1 MKNINCNDFL
11 KEHKAHITSGRYH
24 HNKDTNL
31 TISESN
37 VISFEDEPIT
47 KENYVKV
54 KSLILDNISPVEDG
68 CDIMVLACLSDK
80 GDCYLKII
88 EVYFEDTKRN
98 RAN

>member
-37 VISFEDEPIT
+37 VTSFEGEPIT

-54 KSLILDNISPVEDG
+54 RSLILENFSLIKKDYDV
-68 CDIMVLACLSDK
+68 MVLACLSDK

-88 EVYFEDTKRN
+88 EVYFEDTKN
-98 RAN
+98 

>member
-1 MKNINCNDFL
+1 MKNIYCNDFL
-11 KEHKAHITSGRYH
+11 REHKVHATSGRYH

-37 VISFEDEPIT
+37 ITSFDGELIT

-54 KSLILDNISPVEDG
+54 RSLILDSFSLIKKDY
-68 CDIMVLACLSDK
+68 DFMVLACLSDK

-88 EVYFEDTKRN
+88 EVYFEDTEN
-98 RAN
+98 

>member
-1 MKNINCNDFL
+1 MKNIYCNGFL
-11 KEHKAHITSGRYH
+11 IEHKARITSGRYH

-37 VISFEDEPIT
+37 ITSFDGEPIT

-54 KSLILDNISPVEDG
+54 KGLILDNFPLIKKDY
-68 CDIMVLACLSDK
+68 DFMVLACLSDK

-88 EVYFEDTKRN
+88 EVYFEDTEN
-98 RAN
+98 

>member
-1 MKNINCNDFL
+1 MKISNCNDFL
-11 KEHKAHITSGRYH
+11 KEHEAHITSGRYH

-37 VISFEDEPIT
+37 VTSFEGEPIT

-54 KSLILDNISPVEDG
+54 RSLILDNFWPNEKDYDV
-68 CDIMVLACLSDK
+68 MVLACLSDT

-88 EVYFEDTKRN
+88 EVYFEDTEN
-98 RAN
+98 

>member
-37 VISFEDEPIT
+37 VTSFEGEPIT

-54 KSLILDNISPVEDG
+54 KSSILDNFWPNEKDY
-68 CDIMVLACLSDK
+68 DFMVLACLSDK
-80 GDCYLKII
+80 GDCYLKIV
-88 EVYFEDTKRN
+88 EVYFEDTKN
-98 RAN
+98 

>member
-1 MKNINCNDFL
+1 MKNIYCNDFL
-11 KEHKAHITSGRYH
+11 REHKVHVTSGRYH

-37 VISFEDEPIT
+37 ITSFDGEPIT

-54 KSLILDNISPVEDG
+54 KGLILDNFPLIKKDY
-68 CDIMVLACLSDK
+68 DFMVLACLSDK

-88 EVYFEDTKRN
+88 EVYFEDTEN
-98 RAN
+98 

>member
-11 KEHKAHITSGRYH
+11 KEHKVHATSGRYH

-37 VISFEDEPIT
+37 ITSFDGEPIT

-54 KSLILDNISPVEDG
+54 KNSILDSIYPIED
-68 CDIMVLACLSDK
+68 CYDVMVLACLSDK

-88 EVYFEDTKRN
+88 EVYF
-98 RAN
+98 